1 MPTLSIILIVRNEA
15 HCLATCLDSVRAIA
29 DEIVVVDTGST
40 DTTLQVAEDFGA
52 RVGHFAWC
60 DDFAA
65 ARNASIAMA
74 GGGWLLHLD
83 ADEALDPEN
92 AAQIRALV
100 DADGQGADAIEA
112 CLANYCEDPR
122 AWRWVPATPGD
133 PWARGQ
139 SGYIKTTL
147 LRLFRAGRGF
157 EYREAVHEN
166 ITQSVIERGGVIA
179 SSSILI
185 HHYGYDPGP
194 ERRAQKARLYYG
206 IARKKAEAQPD
217 DLKYLLDLA
226 EQAFACGEPA
236 EAEAACRRALAISPS
251 DLGCGTM
258 LANLLLNR
266 AALDEARAVLEVLR
280 AADYDAPHVYTALG
294 AIACTQ
300 GRMAEARALLDHAL
314 ALEPRAPMPRLYL
327 ARVYDREGRP
337 DHALRA
343 LELVRDAFPT
353 LPEPAQ
359 RVEAH
364 RLRTQGE
371 DFVRNGHTQ
380 PALECLIAA
389 LHRDAEDP
397 LTHNALGVVLH
408 ALGDHTRAR
417 DSFSRALAL
426 AHGLPEAE
434 ENLRALGSQIPLN
447 PPFSKGETGR
457 ESR

>member
-1 MPTLSIILIVRNEA
+1 MPTLSAILIVRNEA
-15 HCLATCLDSVRAIA
+15 ACLATCLDSVRALA

-40 DTTLQVAEDFGA
+40 DATLRIAEDFGA
-52 RVGHFAWC
+52 RIGHFSWC
-60 DDFAA
+60 DDFAE
-65 ARNASIAMA
+65 ARNASIALA
-74 GGGWLLHLD
+74 QGDWLLHLD

-92 AAQIRALV
+92 AADIRALV
-100 DADGQGADAIEA
+100 DADGQGADAIEIT
-112 CLANYCEDPR
+112 LANYCEDPR

-133 PWARGQ
+133 PWARGH
-139 SGYIKTTL
+139 SGYIQTVL

-166 ITQSVIERGGVIA
+166 ITASVLERGGVIA
-179 SSSILI
+179 ASPILI

-194 ERRAQKARLYYG
+194 ARRAEKARLYYG
-206 IARKKAEAQPD
+206 IARTKAAAQPD

-226 EQAFACGEPA
+226 EQAFACGEAA
-236 EAEAACRRALAISPS
+236 EAEAACRRALARAPQ
-251 DLGCGTM
+251 DLGCGTL

-266 AALDEARAVLEVLR
+266 GALDEARAVLELLR
-280 AADYDAPHVYTALG
+280 AAGHEVSHVFTALG

-300 GRMAEARALLDHAL
+300 GRLGEARSLLDHAL
-314 ALEPRAPMPRLYL
+314 TLEPRAPMPRLYL

-337 DHALRA
+337 DHAIRA
-343 LELVRDAFPT
+343 LELVRDSFPT

-371 DFVRNGHTQ
+371 DFFRGGHAQ
-380 PALECLIAA
+380 PALESLVAA
-389 LHRDAEDP
+389 LRLDSEDP

-408 ALGDHTRAR
+408 ALGDAARAH
-417 DSFSRALAL
+417 DSFARALAL

-434 ENLRALGSQIPLN
+434 ENLRALG
-447 PPFSKGETGR
+447 
-457 ESR
+457 